1 MLAIPFPQI
10 DPVLIELGPLV
21 IRWYALSYLAGILGG
36 WYLLNKIMQKP
47 QIWGAAGAPAT
58 KQDIDDLM
66 LWLTLGIV
74 IGGRVF
80 YVLFYNFDHF
90 AADPVSIFK
99 TWQGGMSFH
108 GGLTGVVLVTI
119 WFCQRRKIDM
129 LRLGDA
135 MAMVAP
141 LGLMFGRLANFINGE
156 LWGRTTDV
164 PWAMVFPGA
173 GPLPRHPSQLY
184 EAGLEGLLIF
194 VVLFGLG
201 MAGKLLIHKG
211 RATGLFFIGYGLG
224 RIFVEFFR
232 EPDAQLGFLMQI
244 GQGGITMGMILS
256 LPLLVIGAGF
266 IIYGKRSQAQA
277 GQ

>member
-36 WYLLNKIMQKP
+36 WYLLNRIMLRP
-47 QIWGAAGAPAT
+47 AIWGPQGAPAD
-58 KQDIDDLM
+58 KKFIDDLM
-66 LWLTLGIV
+66 LWITLGIV
-74 IGGRVF
+74 FGGRLF

-90 AADPVSIFK
+90 INDPASIIR
-99 TWQGGMSFH
+99 TWEGGMSFH

-119 WFCQRRKIDM
+119 WYCKRKNVDM

-156 LWGRTTDV
+156 LWGRVTDV

-173 GPLPRHPSQLY
+173 GHLPRHPSQLY
-184 EAGLEGLLIF
+184 EAGLEGLLLF

-201 MAGKLLIHKG
+201 MAGKLLPHRG
-211 RATGLFFIGYGLG
+211 RATGIFFIGYGLA

-232 EPDAQLGFLMQI
+232 EPDPQLGFLMQI

-256 LPLLVIGAGF
+256 LPLVLIGAGF
-266 IIYGKRSQAQA
+266 ILL
-277 GQ
+277 GQKTK